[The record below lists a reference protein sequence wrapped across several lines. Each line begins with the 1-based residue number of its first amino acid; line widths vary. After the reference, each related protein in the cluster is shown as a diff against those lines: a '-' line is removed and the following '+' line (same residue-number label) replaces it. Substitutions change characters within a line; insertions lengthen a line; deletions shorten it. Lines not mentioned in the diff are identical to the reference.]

1 MSEYLAHIS
10 DDKTRTQTVRE
21 HLEQTAQLAGEFA
34 RPFGAEEAARQTAM
48 AHDIGKFTQ
57 GFQARLRGGPK
68 VDHSTAGAVELLKA
82 RNPYGVFC
90 AAGHHTGLP
99 DGGNRRDQE
108 GATLWGRL
116 NRGAPEDYS
125 PWKEEIQL
133 PTISLPPICGNF
145 EAAFFTRML
154 YSCLV
159 DADFLDTEA
168 FMAGHPVPRG
178 AGEDIP
184 VLLQKLRDYTAP
196 WLQKPEGELN
206 QRRSGILRQCIQR
219 GREGRSGL
227 YSLTVPTGG
236 GKTIS
241 SLSFALEH
249 AAAHGKRRV
258 VYVIPYTS
266 IIEQTAD
273 TFRKILGAKNVLEH
287 HSTANLDQSSDDD
300 ETKER
305 LRLAAENWDAPIIV
319 TTNVQFF
326 ESLFSNRSSRCRKNH
341 RLAESVLIFD
351 EAQMLPLP
359 YLLPC
364 LRAIRCLVEGYG
376 ATAVLCTATQPSL
389 EKFFDDLPVE
399 EICPNVQELYEAL
412 RRTTLR
418 RGGELTLAELASL
431 MESRLAALSIV
442 NSRAGAV
449 ELFRLLPEEGRFCL
463 TTLMTPAHRRQVLA
477 EIRRRLS
484 AGLPCRVAATSL
496 VEAGVDLDFPAVYR
510 EEAGL
515 DSILQAAG
523 RCNREGKKPP
533 EQSLVTTFSLPGRI
547 ADALALGRG
556 LFREVAGEVEDP
568 ASPEA
573 IRLYFDKLHDFKG
586 NALDQKGIL
595 EAIEKGI
602 GGCEMPF
609 AQVAKDFQLIQSE
622 TRQILVPLP
631 GSAGGQE
638 RKKEEQA
645 LDALV
650 SALKVGNCSRQLL
663 RQAGQYMVSVYPSH
677 LQALLDTGACVLAP
691 GDIAILEDTARYD
704 QAVGLSLPSEG
715 GEGLFF

>member
-1 MSEYLAHIS
+1 MSKYLAHIS

-57 GFQARLRGGPK
+57 RFQARLRGGPK

-82 RNPYGVFC
+82 GNPYGVFC

-145 EAAFFTRML
+145 EAVFFTRML

-168 FMAGHPVPRG
+168 FMAGQPVPRG

-184 VLLQKLRDYTAP
+184 VLLQRLRDYTAP

-287 HSTANLDQSSDDD
+287 Q
-300 ETKER
+300 
-305 LRLAAENWDAPIIV
+305 
-319 TTNVQFF
+319 
-326 ESLFSNRSSRCRKNH
+326 C
-341 RLAESVLIFD
+341 
-351 EAQMLPLP
+351 
-359 YLLPC
+359 
-364 LRAIRCLVEGYG
+364 
-376 ATAVLCTATQPSL
+376 
-389 EKFFDDLPVE
+389 PV
-399 EICPNVQELYEAL
+399 
-412 RRTTLR
+412 
-418 RGGELTLAELASL
+418 
-431 MESRLAALSIV
+431 
-442 NSRAGAV
+442 
-449 ELFRLLPEEGRFCL
+449 F
-463 TTLMTPAHRRQVLA
+463 
-477 EIRRRLS
+477 
-484 AGLPCRVAATSL
+484 
-496 VEAGVDLDFPAVYR
+496 
-510 EEAGL
+510 
-515 DSILQAAG
+515 
-523 RCNREGKKPP
+523 
-533 EQSLVTTFSLPGRI
+533 
-547 ADALALGRG
+547 
-556 LFREVAGEVEDP
+556 
-568 ASPEA
+568 
-573 IRLYFDKLHDFKG
+573 
-586 NALDQKGIL
+586 
-595 EAIEKGI
+595 
-602 GGCEMPF
+602 
-609 AQVAKDFQLIQSE
+609 
-622 TRQILVPLP
+622 
-631 GSAGGQE
+631 
-638 RKKEEQA
+638 
-645 LDALV
+645 
-650 SALKVGNCSRQLL
+650 
-663 RQAGQYMVSVYPSH
+663 
-677 LQALLDTGACVLAP
+677 
-691 GDIAILEDTARYD
+691 
-704 QAVGLSLPSEG
+704 
-715 GEGLFF
+715 